1 LSRTDFRD
9 KKDSVARYH
18 PVQDFTM
25 TDPLYDYADD
35 FDRASKIPIH
45 GPLQMRTTPAGALEV
60 LCYQQYGRE
69 VVPTVLQFVSD
80 AAGQL
85 VHDLYEGVRRGD
97 IHLEILTPGN
107 GIQ

>member
-1 LSRTDFRD
+1 MAG
-9 KKDSVARYH
+9 VARD
-18 PVQDFTM
+18 PLVQDLTM